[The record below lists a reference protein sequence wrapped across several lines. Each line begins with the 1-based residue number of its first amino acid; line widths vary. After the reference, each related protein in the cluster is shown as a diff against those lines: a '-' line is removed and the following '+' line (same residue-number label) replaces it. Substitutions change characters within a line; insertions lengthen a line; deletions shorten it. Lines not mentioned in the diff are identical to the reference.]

1 MQKWAYYNDNDPR
14 LCQWVKNLIKAR
26 ILPDGEVDERPIQ
39 EVQPEDIRGFIQ
51 HHFFCGIGVWAYAL
65 RQAGWPDDR
74 SVLTCSCPC
83 QPFSSA
89 GKKDGTADARHL
101 WPEMFRIIR
110 EHRPPVVMGEQVASK
125 HALAW
130 LDLVLSDLEGAGYS
144 AGAVDMCAAGVGAPH
159 IRQRLWFVAENE
171 GATWMRTKRWDYA
184 GIDTGRGRETG
195 VVADSECGAA
205 ERQRLKL
212 AGAEIGDQGEARK
225 WQRLRDDLGDG
236 GDPGLLEHAAGPV
249 NGFWADAEWLP
260 CRDGKARPVEPKFIK
275 MASGASG
282 GMGPVCSEARQ
293 KERTKIDA
301 DTPKDRSDKG
311 LCKLQGTT
319 DTEAFSKRS
328 PGRPNRIPSQNILQP
343 GMHGDCLR
351 GTDQGSNSTQQSKAV
366 GQNGEIKL
374 RNLWTNRPAS
384 CPPRGWEPDEQRVGE
399 LADFVRLLPS
409 SIALAKLHGDTET
422 AEAMLTLLKTC
433 GAERLVQ
440 YPPDQVQEVWRSFS
454 QEIQD
459 RIRMGFESGS
469 FMRTYESPLAHGAP
483 ARVLRLRAYGNAICA
498 PVAVEAIRAYM
509 ESRAED

>member
-1 MQKWAYYNDNDPR
+1 MKKIISLFCRNYESDRLVRNEIVPGAEWVVEGEGLATRKFDGTCCMVRGGKLYKRYDAKPGRKAPHGFEAAQDPDPVTGHHPGWLPVSVHDPSDKWHMEAFVEGLPDGTYELCGPKIGGSVGNPEGFPKHVLVAHGTEKLPDCPREFEAIKAYLSKTPIEGIVWHHADGRMVKIKTRDFGMPRCRFTQKIHRRSEQSMQKWAYYNDNDPR

-212 AGAEIGDQGEARK
+212 AGA
-225 WQRLRDDLGDG
+225 
-236 GDPGLLEHAAGPV
+236 
-249 NGFWADAEWLP
+249 
-260 CRDGKARPVEPKFIK
+260 
-275 MASGASG
+275 
-282 GMGPVCSEARQ
+282 
-293 KERTKIDA
+293 
-301 DTPKDRSDKG
+301 
-311 LCKLQGTT
+311 
-319 DTEAFSKRS
+319 
-328 PGRPNRIPSQNILQP
+328 
-343 GMHGDCLR
+343 
-351 GTDQGSNSTQQSKAV
+351 
-366 GQNGEIKL
+366 
-374 RNLWTNRPAS
+374 
-384 CPPRGWEPDEQRVGE
+384 
-399 LADFVRLLPS
+399 
-409 SIALAKLHGDTET
+409 
-422 AEAMLTLLKTC
+422 
-433 GAERLVQ
+433 
-440 YPPDQVQEVWRSFS
+440 
-454 QEIQD
+454 
-459 RIRMGFESGS
+459 
-469 FMRTYESPLAHGAP
+469 
-483 ARVLRLRAYGNAICA
+483 
-498 PVAVEAIRAYM
+498 
-509 ESRAED
+509 